1 MLKMLLRTV
10 DLKELRNTQD
20 FLNKRT
26 TNNQAAHDLLA
37 FPLGSAH
44 RFFNTPEKAKRTL
57 KPRSTSR
64 QPRIPATIQKKASQR
79 QRCDPHEPHDTSFS
93 THGSTHGM
101 NQTEAEAS
109 TQTGNQKLRQK
120 PKDKKQ
126 KNRPRRGGGQMFA
139 CFQPNIWVGP
149 AIGTHEILCW
159 KRENRPGRG
168 EVRLW
173 RVFNPK
179 TQVSPF

>member
-1 MLKMLLRTV
+1 LPSRSKISMLKMLLRTV

-126 KNRPRRGGGQMFA
+126 KNRPRRGGIK
-139 CFQPNIWVGP
+139 CS
-149 AIGTHEILCW
+149 
-159 KRENRPGRG
+159 
-168 EVRLW
+168 
-173 RVFNPK
+173 RVFNP
-179 TQVSPF
+179 TFG